1 MRQRAAYL
9 ESVQRL
15 TTSTVQSSPHILSFA
30 AGQLL
35 SKIQISG
42 AAFLRN
48 QEVVDVLSIRD
59 LNTLCR
65 IHEMRKEQIIAL
77 EEKRE
82 RFKKMRESPW

>member
-1 MRQRAAYL
+1 LPVPVFFFYQA
-9 ESVQRL
+9 
-15 TTSTVQSSPHILSFA
+15 TVKKNPDKRSR
-30 AGQLL
+30 
-35 SKIQISG
+35 
-42 AAFLRN
+42 FLRN

-82 RFKKMRESPW
+82 RWMKRRGESW